1 MAKPVV
7 KLMAHG
13 TWAVN
18 SMRALVTVKRVLD
31 PYVNLHV
38 KSDGS
43 GVDLT
48 HAKMTMNPFDEVAV
62 EAAICLREQGALRE
76 VVVLSIGHLL
86 CQETLRYAL
95 ALGAD
100 RALHVLTDD
109 VYDCLNIAKIIQHII
124 IREQPHLVVM
134 GKQSSDGDNN
144 QIPQMLA
151 GLLDWPQL
159 TCAYGL
165 NMKSTNLI
173 GQRDTEYGTET
184 LQVCLP
190 AVVSVDLRCNTPR
203 YATLP
208 NIMKARQKP
217 LVTIGL
223 STLDLS
229 LTEHQ
234 QVLNVRVP
242 AARNPVIQVKSLLE
256 LLERLKNE
264 AQVLP

>member
-1 MAKPVV
+1 MEKPVV
-7 KLMAHG
+7 KLMVHG
-13 TWAVN
+13 ALGGNT
-18 SMRALVTVKRVLD
+18 MRALVTAKRVLD

-48 HAKMTMNPFDEVAV
+48 HAKMTMNPFDEVAL
-62 EAAICLREQGALRE
+62 EAAICLREQGALNE
-76 VVVLSIGHLL
+76 VVVLSIGSLL

-100 RALHVLTDD
+100 RALHVSTND
-109 VYDCLNIAKIIQHII
+109 VYDCLSIAKIIQHITLI
-124 IREQPHLVVM
+124 EKPELVLM

-144 QIPQMLA
+144 QTSQMLA

-159 TCAYGL
+159 TCAYAL
-165 NMKSTNLI
+165 NITSSHLAGK
-173 GQRDTEYGTET
+173 RDTEYGTET

-190 AVVSVDLRCNTPR
+190 AVISVDLRCNTPR

-217 LVTIGL
+217 LLMMEL
-223 STLDLS
+223 SS
-229 LTEHQ
+229 LCLNLTQHHQ
-234 QVLNVRVP
+234 VINVRQP
-242 AARNPVIQVKSLLE
+242 AARNPVVQVDSLSE
-256 LLERLKNE
+256 LLSRLKNE
-264 AQVLP
+264 VQGLL